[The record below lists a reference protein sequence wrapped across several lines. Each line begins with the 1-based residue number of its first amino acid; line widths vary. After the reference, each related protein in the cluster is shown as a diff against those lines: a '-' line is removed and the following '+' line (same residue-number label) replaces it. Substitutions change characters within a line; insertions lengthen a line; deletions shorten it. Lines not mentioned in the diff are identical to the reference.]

1 MHDQLRAGQLLGP
14 FGPGA
19 MVDLPDGAVLV
30 GGLETWYYGRGTW
43 PRIEEP
49 RLQAK
54 LRALLGVGDLALRPP
69 PPACD
74 DPHATDRPGVK
85 AWRFPCWFVANC
97 PEHTRDEWLRRP
109 LVHLDSIKH
118 QQMKYRHPVTR
129 KSSRVVAVRFV
140 RACRKGH
147 LADLDWPAFVHGRPN
162 PDCVRQLWLEERGT
176 SGDLRDIWA
185 VCDCGAARQMTDAT
199 LGRAG
204 ALGYCRGEQPWLGP
218 DERNGCN
225 EPSRLL
231 IRTAS
236 NAWFAQVMSVLSI
249 PETEDRGADV
259 VKRLW
264 STYFEQVDDLGT
276 LATLRSAIPLLDQ
289 ELGDLDNEEV
299 LAAVRAV
306 RAGADD
312 TVVASGS
319 VKAAEFDA
327 LAAAPLTS
335 AAMAPPKDEFDARA
349 LPSNPDWPSW
359 MAPVERVV
367 LVHRLRQVTALV
379 GFTRFE
385 AAGPDTS
392 GELDPQVERAPLSRH
407 ERWVPASENR
417 GEGIFLLFRAAAVEE
432 WASRPEVQ
440 ARERQHRQGHDLWR
454 REHQSQHRAFPGAK
468 YYLMHSLSHLLMTA
482 IALDCGYPCSSL
494 TERVYAEPGKYGIL
508 ILTGSSDSEGT
519 LGGLVDAGRRIEAHL
534 RRALE
539 LGSLCS
545 NDPVCAGH
553 APGDQ
558 AHQLLHGSA
567 CHGCLLIAE
576 TSCEQSNDYL
586 DRSLVVPTM
595 GQPPATA
602 LFDLP

>member
-1 MHDQLRAGQLLGP
+1 MNDQLRAGQLLGP

-19 MVDLPDGAVLV
+19 MVDLPDGAVLI
-30 GGLETWYYGRGTW
+30 GGLETWYYGRGVR

-54 LRALLGVGDLALRPP
+54 LRGLLGVADLALRPP
-69 PPACD
+69 PVACD

-85 AWRFPCWFVANC
+85 AWRFPGWFVANC
-97 PEHTRDEWLRRP
+97 PESSSQGWLRRP
-109 LVHLDSIKH
+109 LVHLGQIKH
-118 QQMKYRHPVTR
+118 QHMKFKHPATR
-129 KSSRVVAVRFV
+129 KSYPVVAVRFV
-140 RACRKGH
+140 RACPKGH
-147 LADLDWPAFVHGRPN
+147 LADLDWPAFVHDRSN
-162 PDCVRQLWLEERGT
+162 PGCVRQLWLEERGT

-185 VCDCGAARQMTDAT
+185 VCDCGAGRRMTDAT

-218 DERNGCN
+218 DEREGCSN
-225 EPSRLL
+225 PNRLL

-249 PETEDRGADV
+249 PEVEAPVLEV

-264 STYFEQVDDLGT
+264 SAYFEQVDDLDA
-276 LATLRSAIPLLDQ
+276 LATLRRVIPALQQ
-289 ELGDLDNEEV
+289 ELEGHTNDDV
-299 LAAVRAV
+299 LATVRMV
-306 RAGADD
+306 RAGAG
-312 TVVASGS
+312 TANTAARS
-319 VKAAEFDA
+319 VKEVEFDA
-327 LAAAPLTS
+327 LAAAPLTP
-335 AAMAPPKDEFDARA
+335 AMTAPPRDDFDARA
-349 LPSNPDWPSW
+349 LPHKPDWPSW
-359 MAPVERVV
+359 MAPVEKVV

-379 GFTRFE
+379 GFTRFD

-407 ERWVPASENR
+407 ERWVPATENR
-417 GEGIFLLFRAAAVEE
+417 GEGIFLLFRTAAVEE

-440 ARERQHRQGHDLWR
+440 ARERQHQQGHELWC
-454 REHQSQHRAFPGAK
+454 REHQSQHRVFPGAK

-482 IALDCGYPCSSL
+482 ISLDCGYPSSSL

-539 LGSLCS
+539 LGALCS

-553 APGDQ
+553 EPGDH